1 MSSTDIVEKYVET
14 TQLDQSLQVALPRQR
29 RGYVLVK
36 RVFDVFF
43 SLIALVVL
51 FPVMLLIALAIVID
65 DPKAGPF
72 FIQRRRGKDNKELH
86 EDKLTT
92 IYSVIVAA

>member
-14 TQLDQSLQVALPRQR
+14 TQLDQSLQVVLPQQR
-29 RGYVLVK
+29 RGYMVVK

-51 FPVMLLIALAIVID
+51 FPVMLLIALGIMID
-65 DPKAGPF
+65 DPMGGSPVF
-72 FIQRRRGKDNKELH
+72 
-86 EDKLTT
+86 
-92 IYSVIVAA
+92 